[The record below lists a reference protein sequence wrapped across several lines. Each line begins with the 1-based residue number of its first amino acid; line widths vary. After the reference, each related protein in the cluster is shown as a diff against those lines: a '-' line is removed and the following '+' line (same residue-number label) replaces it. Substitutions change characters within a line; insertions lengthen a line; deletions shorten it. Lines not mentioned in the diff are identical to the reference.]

1 MKQADYWTNSTRRF
15 YEDHAADYAAATLKL
30 SMRPA
35 MDQFASSLSCRAW
48 VLDLGCGGG
57 RDLRALR
64 ERNFSA
70 VGVDS
75 AISLAAVARRYSG
88 CPTVVGDLRDLPFAD
103 RVFDAAWASAS
114 LLHLRRGE
122 VPRALGEAWRVLK
135 PGGSFFA
142 SVKKGV
148 GEIEDS
154 GGRWFTFFE
163 GDEWRE
169 LLTANGFIDGR
180 IEVTTGVSGGNIRQM
195 NGSWIT
201 SFARR
206 SLISMHRGNVH
217 GKTMR

>member
-1 MKQADYWTNSTRRF
+1 MKEADYWATSTRRF

-30 SMRPA
+30 SMRTA
-35 MDQFASSLSCRAW
+35 MDQFVGSLSCRAS

-64 ERNFSA
+64 EQAFSA
-70 VGVDS
+70 IGVDW
-75 AISLAAVARRYSG
+75 AISIAAVARRNSG

-103 RVFDAAWASAS
+103 EAFNGAWASAS
-114 LLHLRRGE
+114 LLHLRRDE
-122 VPRALGEAWRVLK
+122 VPRALAEAWRVLK
-135 PGGSFFA
+135 PGALFFA
-142 SVKKGV
+142 SVKKGI

-154 GGRWFTFFE
+154 EGRWFTFFE
-163 GDEWRE
+163 RDEWGE
-169 LLTANGFIDGR
+169 LLTANGFIDER
-180 IEVTTGVSGGNIRQM
+180 IEVTTGVPVANIQQ

-206 SLISMHRGNVH
+206 SLISMHRGNAH